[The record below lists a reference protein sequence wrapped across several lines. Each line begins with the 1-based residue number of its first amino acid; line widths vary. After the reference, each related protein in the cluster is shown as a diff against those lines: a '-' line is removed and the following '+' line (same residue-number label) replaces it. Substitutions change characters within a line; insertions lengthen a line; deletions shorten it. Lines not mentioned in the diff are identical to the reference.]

1 MKKKFF
7 ILNKFLILFILL
19 VVSDVYALP
28 SFQEVK
34 NSYVTSDALL
44 FDRNGKIIH
53 ELRFNPDIRKL
64 EWISL
69 KDISPALIEAVIYSE
84 DKRFYSHYGVDWLS
98 VISTLIK
105 NITGKTKRGA
115 STITMQLVS
124 LLNEELK
131 PAQNGRSVLQKWRQ
145 MKEALEIE
153 KIWSKDEILEA
164 YLNLVTY
171 RGELQGI
178 AAASRCLFNK
188 EPSGLNSVESIIL
201 AVLIRSPNAEI
212 DKIINR
218 ANLLN
223 QSLTPVVEPEKI
235 EEKIKETFNRK
246 YYVRQK
252 ENLAPHVAHI
262 LLNRNDN
269 NINPTYFGTESISTT
284 LDYDI
289 QRFVSETLEEHI
301 SSLKSRNVNDGAAIV
316 VENKSGDILAYVGS
330 IGKGS
335 VAPYVDGVRA
345 KRQAGSTLKPFL
357 YALSIDKHLLTAA
370 SIIPDSPVDIS
381 TEYGI
386 YKPQN
391 YENDFKGL
399 VTLRTALASSL
410 NVPAVRTLSLI
421 GIENFVLKLK
431 ESGFKNLRNAD
442 YYGHSLALGSADVTL
457 YELVNAYRML
467 ANGGIYS
474 NLRLQNKDV
483 LHTKFRVFSPEA
495 AFIISDIL
503 SDREARVYTF
513 SLENPLNTKFR
524 SSVKT
529 GTSKDMRDN
538 WCIGYTNKYT
548 VGVWVGN
555 FSGEAMWN
563 VTGITGAAPI
573 WLSIMNY
580 LYKDNIDEEIKP
592 PDGIVKKPV
601 FIDSTNLL
609 EIEEWFI
616 KGTEPSFKESSRH
629 IISLN
634 EKHFIPQIVYPP
646 DGTIITLDPDI
657 PDEIQKI
664 IIEANPLSD
673 EISWVFDGHNTN
685 MNTKMPL
692 IIKPVSG
699 KHTVQL
705 IDKHENILDSVKFE
719 VKGNRKTH

>member
-1 MKKKFF
+1 MKKTFF
-7 ILNKFLILFILL
+7 IINKFLVLFILL
-19 VVSDVYALP
+19 MVCDVFATP

-34 NSYVTSDALL
+34 DSYFASDAFLL
-44 FDRNGKIIH
+44 DRNGKIVH
-53 ELRFNPDIRKL
+53 ELRVNPDIRRF

-69 KDISPALIEAVIYSE
+69 KDISPALIKAVIQSE
-84 DKRFYSHYGVDWLS
+84 DKRFYSHYGVDWVS

-105 NITGKTKRGA
+105 NFTGKNRRGA
-115 STITMQLVS
+115 STITMQVAALI
-124 LLNEELK
+124 NEELK
-131 PAQNGRSVLQKWRQ
+131 PGINGRSVSQKWRQ
-145 MKEALEIE
+145 VKEALEIE

-164 YLNLVTY
+164 YLNLVSY

-188 EPSGLNSVESIIL
+188 EPSGLNSAESIIL
-201 AVLIRSPNAEI
+201 AALIRSPNAEI
-212 DKIINR
+212 DKIIKR

-223 QSLTPVVEPEKI
+223 KTFNFVVKPEEI
-235 EEKIKETFNRK
+235 EDTIKKTFNRK

-252 ENLAPHVAHI
+252 ENLAPHVAHL
-262 LLNRNDN
+262 LLNRTGN
-269 NINPTYFGTESISTT
+269 NINPVYYGAKSIFTT

-289 QRFVSETLEEHI
+289 QRFVSETLKEHI

-316 VENKSGDILAYVGS
+316 VENKSGDILAYTGS
-330 IGKGS
+330 IGDGS
-335 VAPYVDGVRA
+335 DAPYVDGVRA

-357 YALSIDKHLLTAA
+357 YALAIDKHLLTAA
-370 SIIPDSPVDIS
+370 SVITDSPFDIS

-421 GIENFVLKLK
+421 GVDNFVRKLK
-431 ESGFKNLRNAD
+431 ESGFDNIRNAD

-467 ANGGIYS
+467 ANGGIYT
-474 NLRLQNKDV
+474 NLKLKKENSLYQQ
-483 LHTKFRVFSPEA
+483 TKVFSPEA

-503 SDREARVYTF
+503 SDREARGYTF

-538 WCIGYTNKYT
+538 WCIGYTDKYT

-563 VTGITGAAPI
+563 VTGITGAAPV

-580 LYKDNIDEEIKP
+580 LHRDNIDTGIEH

-601 FIDSTNLL
+601 FINSTNPT
-609 EIEEWFI
+609 ERDEWFI
-616 KGTEPSFKESSRH
+616 KGTEPSTTRNSRY

-634 EKHFIPQIVYPP
+634 EEHFIPHIVYPP

-664 IIEANPLSD
+664 IIETNPPSD
-673 EISWVFDGHNTN
+673 EIFWIFDGKNTGRT
-685 MNTKMPL
+685 TKTPL
-692 IIKPVSG
+692 IIKPVAG
-699 KHTVQL
+699 KHTIQL
-705 IDKHENILDSVKFE
+705 IDKQNSKLDSIEFE
-719 VKGNRKTH
+719 IKGNSKIN